1 MLKLASPVQ
10 RIHLKLITAAAFWA
24 MTPIFGRLL
33 ADYRAPYAL
42 ACGRFIFATLAL
54 AAILAFRPARER
66 WIAWR
71 DLPIFILLG
80 FTGVCLHN
88 VLVLMGVQYTQAN
101 RANVIFASIS
111 LLIVLLDLLFLRRL
125 PRLLTAGGLLIG
137 IAGTALVVTDGDLAQ
152 LATGGIGRG
161 EWLVLGSAA
170 SWALYSVLG
179 RGVLQRYAPLTIVF
193 YASVCGTLMLLPLV
207 WLDVLA
213 LPQLLRDPHAWLMVG
228 FVGCLNSA
236 LGFLW
241 YYQAVQALGALT
253 SSAYINLVPIFGVVF
268 SALLLDETPSS
279 ALLIGGALV
288 IASLMVLARSPSD

>member
-1 MLKLASPVQ
+1 M
-10 RIHLKLITAAAFWA
+10 
-24 MTPIFGRLL
+24 
-33 ADYRAPYAL
+33 
-42 ACGRFIFATLAL
+42 
-54 AAILAFRPARER
+54 
-66 WIAWR
+66 
-71 DLPIFILLG
+71 
-80 FTGVCLHN
+80 
-88 VLVLMGVQYTQAN
+88 
-101 RANVIFASIS
+101 
-111 LLIVLLDLLFLRRL
+111 DLLFLRRL
-125 PRLLTAGGLLIG
+125 PRLLTTCGLLIG
-137 IAGTALVVTDGDLAQ
+137 IVGTALVVTDGDLAQ

-193 YASVCGTLMLLPLV
+193 YASVCGTCLLLPLV

-268 SALLLDETPSS
+268 SALLLDETPSP
-279 ALLIGGALV
+279 ALLVGGALV
-288 IASLMVLARSPSD
+288 IASLMVLARSTPD